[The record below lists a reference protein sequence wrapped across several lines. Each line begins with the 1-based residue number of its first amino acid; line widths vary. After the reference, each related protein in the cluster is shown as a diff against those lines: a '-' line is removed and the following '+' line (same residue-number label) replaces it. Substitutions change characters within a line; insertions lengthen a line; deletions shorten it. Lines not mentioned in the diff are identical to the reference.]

1 MTNKQI
7 WETIA
12 IDLKRAANYMAF
24 GRVNRA
30 EYYLAEAKEL
40 YKKAKFNK
48 PLKRIKPLI
57 KFSGNPEHF
66 LLSSTLI
73 QSRI

>member
-12 IDLKRAANYMAF
+12 LDLKRAANYMAL
-24 GRVNRA
+24 GRVERA
-30 EYYLAEAKEL
+30 EYYLSEARSL
-40 YKKAKFNK
+40 YKKVKFSRRLRK
-48 PLKRIKPLI
+48 IEPLI
-57 KFSGNPEHF
+57 KFSGDPEDI
-66 LLSSTLI
+66 LLSGTLI